1 MGPADQ
7 PKREKRT
14 VRETVNLRPS
24 VAAAVVAI
32 CAHENRSKSTVIQ
45 RILEKDPTV
54 QIFIQQVTGSE
65 GRN

>member
-1 MGPADQ
+1 MSVSDAAR
-7 PKREKRT
+7 REKRT

-24 VAAAVVAI
+24 VAGAVQLI
-32 CAHENRSKSTVIQ
+32 CAHEGRSKSTVIQ

-54 QIFIQQVTGSE
+54 QIFIQRVAGSE

>member
-1 MGPADQ
+1 MI
-7 PKREKRT
+7 REKRT

-24 VAAAVVAI
+24 VAEAVKAI
-32 CAHENRSKSTVIQ
+32 CAQESRSKSTVIQ

-54 QIFIQQVTGSE
+54 QIFIQRVAGSE